1 MALEF
6 GGIDSKINDKADA
19 YRNNPQQLQKRYG
32 QNKQLV
38 DLLALQKITAEKKEV
53 AMNMALAAEGNPNT
67 IADQRQQEALELTK
81 KEMQGTLGELTGR
94 TKDTLGQKQVAQ
106 QKGMQRIAKGAGK
119 PPQGGLGALVGQGRP
134 AAPPT
139 NNPQMQGLAGAR
151 MAQAQQRGGPVRKMA
166 QGGIVS
172 YAEGKLITLSDAQK
186 EKARRVFGPDADAR
200 IANIEALRV
209 DDPAAA
215 ALLNLLSID
224 SAVNQATEA
233 VGKSLGSVGL
243 KTKVFNKFTAFSNP
257 VSGAF
262 RTQSDEQQQ
271 YAKDV
276 MSNLGDYTPTE
287 LQALLDADFNAGMS
301 PRALAALPSTTP
313 KNVVAAAAVPAVD
326 GESIDP
332 FAAPALSPITY
343 EQNDGYQT
351 NVSQLPTNV
360 FDVKP
365 TTPTAVSNAAVTA
378 AEDSLI
384 AGFGKTPDAREIT
397 DVEKAELAPVL
408 AAEYMNETG
417 LMARDKLLTQAGEDF
432 DIDVGAEIDAARIS
446 ADEYS
451 LRDAKNAM
459 YRQQVEDEKAFQ
471 GRVLD
476 PARVEQLKRMETY
489 GGGAKY
495 GRGGIGQAYVES
507 ERRYDD
513 IEGGGLETL
522 RGIQDNAINNDFN
535 MVGYGMG
542 AGSRAGTG
550 ARADKIN
557 AGVIYGDEIARQKDI
572 STSEQTKNQGIY
584 TADAAARN
592 DASNQKYAAELQA
605 IRNES
610 IARGKL
616 LDTKVAERSNLTD
629 MSIAQAQAITDTE
642 VANADALLQQAIASD
657 KNVLEFE
664 KLRQNDEEAART
676 LFYEQSDAL
685 TANYRKVVDE
695 DPIVLKLREMLE
707 EGQDTETQAQL
718 DDIALRIEME
728 RARVEAR
735 VAERFIKAFAKLHVL
750 AAHVDNLVAQR
761 LASRS
766 PLGEVDSGDDNV
778 QVVPVGPQ

>member
-94 TKDTLGQKQVAQ
+94 TKDTLGQKQVEQ

-151 MAQAQQRGGPVRKMA
+151 MAQAQQRGGPVRMA

-172 YAEGKLITLSDAQK
+172 YAEGKLIKLSDAQK

-313 KNVVAAAAVPAVD
+313 KNVAAAAAA
-326 GESIDP
+326 I
-332 FAAPALSPITY
+332 APAIIPDADADSPAPLIFEPPAPYKT
-343 EQNDGYQT
+343 E
-351 NVSQLPTNV
+351 VSQLPTGPIEQVTVDAPSELGVNEAR
-360 FDVKP
+360 
-365 TTPTAVSNAAVTA
+365 TALLDTVGAMPPAM
-378 AEDSLI
+378 E
-384 AGFGKTPDAREIT
+384 
-397 DVEKAELAPVL
+397 VEKVAAAELAPVDPATYL
-408 AAEYMNETG
+408 TPQQLEAQGALISASAA
-417 LMARDKLLTQAGEDF
+417 DF
-432 DIDVGAEIDAARIS
+432 NLDPQEAIDAARIS

-451 LRDAKNAM
+451 LRAEKQETA
-459 YRQQVEDEKAFQ
+459 RQQLARQEALNAK
-471 GRVLD
+471 RLD

-513 IEGGGLETL
+513 IEEGGLNSLATL
-522 RGIQDNAINNDFN
+522 EQNAITNDFN
-535 MVGYGMG
+535 LVNEGIL
-542 AGSRAGTG
+542 AGGRAGT
-550 ARADKIN
+550 RTQADKI
-557 AGVIYGDEIARQKDI
+557 AARQTARDMVTDGRITSTDQQKKKQDI
-572 STSEQTKNQGIY
+572 NTANALAQQGANSAEYKAALSALEQESATRRQILAAETSELH
-584 TADAAARN
+584 DATLMA
-592 DASNQKYAAELQA
+592 
-605 IRNES
+605 
-610 IARGKL
+610 
-616 LDTKVAERSNLTD
+616 
-629 MSIAQAQAITDTE
+629 
-642 VANADALLQQAIASD
+642 VANSKNAQSAVDEDAQRAIEAAIASD
-657 KNVLEFE
+657 EFVIELAKINRLDRDAAFSLYYEQLGELRTE
-664 KLRQNDEEAART
+664 KANTLASDQNFIDLQNNLAAANTEAEEEAAFKAITRYAT
-676 LFYEQSDAL
+676 
-685 TANYRKVVDE
+685 
-695 DPIVLKLREMLE
+695 I
-707 EGQDTETQAQL
+707 
-718 DDIALRIEME
+718 ME
-728 RARVEAR
+728 SIMG
-735 VAERFIKAFAKLHVL
+735 ERFAFDYAKLAEL
-750 AAHVDNLVAQR
+750 RRRFETLSAAN
-761 LASRS
+761 
-766 PLGEVDSGDDNV
+766 PLGSGLAVGTITNDEAEVD
-778 QVVPVGPQ
+778 VVN

>member
-151 MAQAQQRGGPVRKMA
+151 MAQAQQRGGPVRMA

-313 KNVVAAAAVPAVD
+313 KNVAAAAAA
-326 GESIDP
+326 I
-332 FAAPALSPITY
+332 APAIIPDADADSPAPLIFEPPAPYKT
-343 EQNDGYQT
+343 E
-351 NVSQLPTNV
+351 VSQLPTGPIEQVTVDAPSELGVNEAR
-360 FDVKP
+360 
-365 TTPTAVSNAAVTA
+365 TALLDTVGAMPPAM
-378 AEDSLI
+378 E
-384 AGFGKTPDAREIT
+384 
-397 DVEKAELAPVL
+397 VEKVAAAELAPVDPATYL
-408 AAEYMNETG
+408 TPQQLEAQGALISASAA
-417 LMARDKLLTQAGEDF
+417 DF
-432 DIDVGAEIDAARIS
+432 NLDPQEAIDAARIS

-451 LRDAKNAM
+451 LRAEKQETA
-459 YRQQVEDEKAFQ
+459 RQQLARQEALNAK
-471 GRVLD
+471 RLD

-513 IEGGGLETL
+513 IEEGGLNSLATL
-522 RGIQDNAINNDFN
+522 EQNAITNDFN
-535 MVGYGMG
+535 LVNEGIL
-542 AGSRAGTG
+542 AGGRAGT
-550 ARADKIN
+550 RTQADKI
-557 AGVIYGDEIARQKDI
+557 AARQTARDMVTDGRITSTDQHKKKQDI
-572 STSEQTKNQGIY
+572 NTANALAQQGANSAEYKAALSALEQESATRRQILAAETSELH
-584 TADAAARN
+584 DATLMA
-592 DASNQKYAAELQA
+592 
-605 IRNES
+605 
-610 IARGKL
+610 
-616 LDTKVAERSNLTD
+616 
-629 MSIAQAQAITDTE
+629 
-642 VANADALLQQAIASD
+642 VANSKNAQSAVDEDAQRAIEAAIASD
-657 KNVLEFE
+657 EFVIELAKINRLDRDAAFSLYYEQLGELRTE
-664 KLRQNDEEAART
+664 KANTLASDQNFIDLQNNLAAANTEAEEEAAFKAITR
-676 LFYEQSDAL
+676 YE
-685 TANYRKVVDE
+685 T
-695 DPIVLKLREMLE
+695 I
-707 EGQDTETQAQL
+707 
-718 DDIALRIEME
+718 ME
-728 RARVEAR
+728 SIMGK
-735 VAERFIKAFAKLHVL
+735 RFAFDYAKLAEL
-750 AAHVDNLVAQR
+750 RRRFETLSAAN
-761 LASRS
+761 
-766 PLGEVDSGDDNV
+766 PLGSGLAVGTITNDEAEVD
-778 QVVPVGPQ
+778 VVN

>member
-151 MAQAQQRGGPVRKMA
+151 MAQAQQRGGPVRMA

-313 KNVVAAAAVPAVD
+313 KNVAAAAAA
-326 GESIDP
+326 I
-332 FAAPALSPITY
+332 APAIIPDADADSPAPLIFEPPAPYKT
-343 EQNDGYQT
+343 E
-351 NVSQLPTNV
+351 VSQLPTGPIEQVTVDAPSELGVNEAR
-360 FDVKP
+360 
-365 TTPTAVSNAAVTA
+365 TALLDTVGAMPPAM
-378 AEDSLI
+378 E
-384 AGFGKTPDAREIT
+384 
-397 DVEKAELAPVL
+397 VEKVAAAELAPVDPATYL
-408 AAEYMNETG
+408 TPQQLEAQGALISASAA
-417 LMARDKLLTQAGEDF
+417 DF
-432 DIDVGAEIDAARIS
+432 NLDPQEAIDAARIS

-451 LRDAKNAM
+451 LRAEKQETA
-459 YRQQVEDEKAFQ
+459 RQQLARQEALNAK
-471 GRVLD
+471 RLD

-513 IEGGGLETL
+513 IEEGGLNSLATL
-522 RGIQDNAINNDFN
+522 EQNAITNDFN
-535 MVGYGMG
+535 LVNEGIL
-542 AGSRAGTG
+542 AGGRAGT
-550 ARADKIN
+550 RTQADKI
-557 AGVIYGDEIARQKDI
+557 AARQTARDMVTDGRITSTDQHKKKQDI
-572 STSEQTKNQGIY
+572 NTANALAQQGANSAEYKAALSALEQESATRRQILAAETSELH
-584 TADAAARN
+584 DATLMA
-592 DASNQKYAAELQA
+592 
-605 IRNES
+605 
-610 IARGKL
+610 
-616 LDTKVAERSNLTD
+616 
-629 MSIAQAQAITDTE
+629 
-642 VANADALLQQAIASD
+642 VANSKNAQSAVDEDAQRAIEAAIASD
-657 KNVLEFE
+657 EFVIELAKINRLDRDAAFSLYYEQLGELRTE
-664 KLRQNDEEAART
+664 KANTLASDQNFIDLQNNLAAANTEAEGEAAFKAITRYETIMESIMGKRFAFDYAKLAELRRRFETLSAANPLGSGLAVGTITNDEA
-676 LFYEQSDAL
+676 
-685 TANYRKVVDE
+685 
-695 DPIVLKLREMLE
+695 
-707 EGQDTETQAQL
+707 
-718 DDIALRIEME
+718 
-728 RARVEAR
+728 
-735 VAERFIKAFAKLHVL
+735 
-750 AAHVDNLVAQR
+750 
-761 LASRS
+761 
-766 PLGEVDSGDDNV
+766 EVD
-778 QVVPVGPQ
+778 VVN